1 MNKRSFLA
9 LLLPAA
15 GVLLTS
21 PVAFAQA
28 DAPLPQVE
36 GEVRRVDA
44 AQGRITLRHGD
55 IPNLDM
61 GAMTMVFRVRDPAL
75 LKDVKAGDKVRFT
88 AQMVDGQLTMMSLT
102 VAH

>member
-9 LLLPAA
+9 LLLPTA
-15 GVLLTS
+15 GILLAS
-21 PVAFAQA
+21 PAAFAQA
-28 DAPLPQVE
+28 DAPLPLVD

-75 LKDVKAGDKVRFT
+75 LKEVKAGDKVRFT
-88 AQMVDGQLTMMSLT
+88 AQMVDGQLTLMSLT

>member
-15 GVLLTS
+15 VLGVS
-21 PVAFAQA
+21 PAAFAQA
-28 DAPLPQVE
+28 EAPLPPVE

-61 GAMTMVFRVRDPAL
+61 GAMTMVFRVHDAAM
-75 LKDVKAGDKVRFT
+75 LKDLKAGDKVRFT
-88 AQMVDGQLTMMSLT
+88 AQMVDGQLTVMSLMPMR
-102 VAH
+102 

>member
-1 MNKRSFLA
+1 MHKRTFLA

-15 GVLLTS
+15 GATLLS
-21 PVAFAQA
+21 SAAFAQA
-28 DAPLPQVE
+28 DASLPQVD

-61 GAMTMVFRVRDPAL
+61 GAMTMVFHARDPAL
-75 LKDVKAGDKVRFT
+75 LKDVQTGDKVRFT
-88 AQMVDGQLTMMSLT
+88 AQMVDGQLTVMSLA
-102 VAH
+102 VVR

>member
-9 LLLPAA
+9 LLPATTASVFLP
-15 GVLLTS
+15 T
-21 PVAFAQA
+21 AFAQT
-28 DAPLPQVE
+28 DVPLPQVD

-44 AQGRITLRHGD
+44 AQGRMTLRHGD

-75 LKDVKAGDKVRFT
+75 LKEVKAGDKVRFT
-88 AQMVDGQLTMMSLT
+88 AQMVDGQLTVMSLT

>member
-1 MNKRSFLA
+1 MNKRNFLA
-9 LLLPAA
+9 RLLQAAAAAVLAPAA
-15 GVLLTS
+15 L
-21 PVAFAQA
+21 AQA
-28 DAPLPQVE
+28 RQPLP
-36 GEVRRVDA
+36 EVDAEIRRVDA

-88 AQMVDGQLTMMSLT
+88 AQMVDGQLTVMSLT